1 MSGRIAALGVAA
13 VLLGVKCAAA
23 AEPSLDGGLPGVW
36 SLGETRNCAAGPAWV
51 FLADGYYVEV
61 KLPDQ
66 GPFAAG
72 IWKDE
77 GHAIAYTH
85 SHMPF
90 PDMLNP
96 NALKRLTVVARTA
109 DRLDLRNYKGVARV
123 FHRCPADALKAPPG
137 QEAH

>member
-1 MSGRIAALGVAA
+1 MIKTSLLSNLAAMLAAVSVAA
-13 VLLGVKCAAA
+13 ATAQA
-23 AEPSLDGGLPGVW
+23 AESDLPGVW
-36 SLGETRNCAAGPAWV
+36 SLGETRNCATGPAWV

-77 GHAIAYTH
+77 GQAIAYTH

-90 PDMLNP
+90 PDMLKANEM
-96 NALKRLTVVARTA
+96 KRLTMVARTA
-109 DRLDLRNYKGVARV
+109 ERLDLRNYNGVPRV
-123 FHRCPADALKAPPG
+123 FHRCSPDALKAPPG
-137 QEAH
+137 QVAH

>member
-1 MSGRIAALGVAA
+1 MRLRVRVFLAIIAAGSLGCATPAA
-13 VLLGVKCAAA
+13 VAKDSDLH
-23 AEPSLDGGLPGVW
+23 GVW
-36 SLGETRNCAAGPAWV
+36 SLGETKNCAAGPAWV

-72 IWKDE
+72 VWKDE

-85 SHMPF
+85 SHMSF
-90 PDMLNP
+90 SDMLKANE
-96 NALKRLTVVARTA
+96 LKRLTVVARAA
-109 DRLDLRNYKGVARV
+109 DRLDLKNYKGVSRI
-123 FHRCPADALKAPPG
+123 FHRCPPDALKAPPG